1 MTADNRTVV
10 ASIGRDT
17 YSTKLSTN
25 KHSLIADEPPENG
38 GTDAG
43 PAPGDFM
50 RMALAS
56 CTAITLR
63 MYADRKKWDVD
74 HIDVRVN
81 SERTDYKT
89 VFKCEI
95 KITGNITDE
104 QRARLEDIAHKCPV
118 HNVLSHPIEVDT
130 WITH

>member
-17 YSTKLSTN
+17 YSTKLSTD

-38 GTDAG
+38 GRDTG

-63 MYADRKKWDVD
+63 MYADRKKLDVER
-74 HIDVRVN
+74 IDVTV
-81 SERTDYKT
+81 SSKRTDYK
-89 VFKCEI
+89 CEI
-95 KITGNITDE
+95 TITGNITDE
-104 QRARLEDIAHKCPV
+104 QRTRMEEIAHKCPV

-130 WITH
+130 WIAR

>member
-17 YSTKLSTN
+17 YSTKLTTGE
-25 KHSLIADEPPENG
+25 HSLIADEPPENG
-38 GTDAG
+38 GQDTG
-43 PAPGDFM
+43 PTPGDFM

-63 MYADRKKWDVD
+63 MYADRKKLAVER
-74 HIDVRVN
+74 IDVTVN
-81 SERTDYKT
+81 SERTEYKT
-89 VFKCEI
+89 IFKCEI
-95 KITGNITDE
+95 KIDGNITDE
-104 QRARLEDIAHKCPV
+104 QRARMEEIAHKCPV

-130 WITH
+130 WIAH